1 MSLIRYQSCMDG
13 EFLIGPL
20 SLFFLRGEYHQPS
33 LMMQVHIRF
42 KCNVDPPNN
51 ITVDVQCPLN
61 PHINVNVKS
70 GGRTRSE
77 NITNVALV
85 GGGGVKNENCGAG
98 G

>member
-1 MSLIRYQSCMDG
+1 MSLMRYQSCMDG
-13 EFLIGPL
+13 EFLIGLL

-51 ITVDVQCPLN
+51 IIVDVQCPLT
-61 PHINVNVKS
+61 PHMNVKT

-77 NITNVALV
+77 NTTNVALV
-85 GGGGVKNENCGAG
+85 VGVKNENCGAG

>member
-1 MSLIRYQSCMDG
+1 
-13 EFLIGPL
+13 
-20 SLFFLRGEYHQPS
+20 
-33 LMMQVHIRF
+33 MMQVHIRF

-85 GGGGVKNENCGAG
+85 GGGGG
-98 G
+98 

>member
-20 SLFFLRGEYHQPS
+20 SLFFLRGEYDQPS
-33 LMMQVHIRF
+33 LMMQF

-51 ITVDVQCPLN
+51 IIVDVQCSLN
-61 PHINVNVKS
+61 PRINVNVKS

-85 GGGGVKNENCGAG
+85 VGVKNENCGAG